1 MKLQISREELSY
13 WHLWLTARVE
23 SKLLIIILTDVASF
37 YILLTETTVSCT
49 TLPVKHYATVNHLT
63 IDEIVQHSICKMHNS
78 WLPWNISYTPKKLET
93 FFFVEM
99 ACEWFI
105 HLWPCIYIP
114 WQWKWNLWLP
124 KLLNKLTE
132 SRNEREID
140 LSCNFN
146 DCIASSPTNLHTNL
160 TFLFFLFRQQE
171 LWLWAVVHT
180 TSSIKWAFFKT

>member
-93 FFFVEM
+93 FFFVET

-105 HLWPCIYIP
+105 HLWPCIFRGSESEIYDYLNCWI
-114 WQWKWNLWLP
+114 NLR
-124 KLLNKLTE
+124 KTKTKGKLT
-132 SRNEREID
+132 
-140 LSCNFN
+140 
-146 DCIASSPTNLHTNL
+146 
-160 TFLFFLFRQQE
+160 
-171 LWLWAVVHT
+171 WAVISTIALRHRQPIYT
-180 TSSIKWAFFKT
+180 QTWHFFFFCFANRNYDFEPWSIQRAR